1 MKMVKLIT
9 FLTSIILAGF
19 TLNGCATMMGAKAA
33 PEMRTFEKVIEV
45 SGKAKDQIYIKANG
59 WFVETFN
66 SAESVIEFQDKE
78 AGKIMGKYVFTYS
91 EGVYTYSVKQTV
103 DIEMKEGKIR
113 VKVNN
118 PLYKA
123 TSGMGETYYNATYRA
138 LETQKGIERARK
150 EWSEL
155 TQSLENYLNQND
167 EW

>member
-1 MKMVKLIT
+1 MKKRVT
-9 FLTSIILAGF
+9 ILFSTAI
-19 TLNGCATMMGAKAA
+19 LLLVIASGCATMMGAKAT
-33 PEMRTFEKVIEV
+33 PEMRTYERIIEIP
-45 SGKAKDQIYIKANG
+45 GQTKDQIYIRANS

-78 AGKIMGKYVFTYS
+78 AGKIMGKYVFSYA

-103 DIEMKEGKIR
+103 DISIKDDKVR
-113 VKVNN
+113 VIINN
-118 PLYKA
+118 PLYKT

-138 LETQKGIERARK
+138 LETQKGVERARS

-155 TQSLENYLNQND
+155 TTSLENYLQKDD